1 LPYRRNWVSLFQKG
15 DKRDIYAQRR
25 ERAVFDLDLKG
36 KVALVTGGSDGLGRA
51 AAHRLALE
59 GASVVICGRRA
70 DHAQQAAQDLTA
82 AVQASGSTGGVVGL
96 RADVTKSDD
105 CEALIAEIRH
115 LHGGIDILINNAGA
129 SAAMGLALVE
139 DDLWLSDFNL
149 KVMAAVRLSRLAI
162 PMMTERGGGAIVN
175 ANISGGK
182 APNAGALPTSVM
194 RAAGLNLTKSLAQE
208 FAASNIRVNAICIGY
223 LKSMQWIRR
232 AENGDPSSIY
242 ENFAQKIPLGR
253 IGEAEEYADLVAF
266 LSSKR
271 ASYITG
277 TAVNLDGGLCPVV

>member
-1 LPYRRNWVSLFQKG
+1 M
-15 DKRDIYAQRR
+15 
-25 ERAVFDLDLKG
+25 FDLDLNG

-51 AAHRLALE
+51 AAQRLALE

-70 DHAQQAAQDLTA
+70 DHAQQAAQDMTT
-82 AVQASGSTGGVVGL
+82 AVQASGSRGGVVGL
-96 RADVTKSDD
+96 RADVTQSDD
-105 CEALIAEIRH
+105 CEALIAEIGH

-162 PMMTERGGGAIVN
+162 PMMVARGGGAVVN
-175 ANISGGK
+175 ANISSGK

-242 ENFAQKIPLGR
+242 ENFGQKIPLGR

>member
-1 LPYRRNWVSLFQKG
+1 M
-15 DKRDIYAQRR
+15 
-25 ERAVFDLDLKG
+25 FDLELSG

-51 AAHRLALE
+51 AAHRLAAE
-59 GASVVICGRRA
+59 GALVVICGRRA
-70 DHAQQAAQDLTA
+70 AHAQQAAKDMTA
-82 AVQASGSTGGVVGL
+82 AVQASGNNGGRVVGL
-96 RADVTKSDD
+96 RADVTNAGD
-105 CEALIAEIRH
+105 CDALIAEIEHR
-115 LHGGIDILINNAGA
+115 HGGIDILINNAGA

-162 PMMTERGGGAIVN
+162 PIMKARGGGAIVN
-175 ANISGGK
+175 ASIGGGK

-194 RAAGLNLTKSLAQE
+194 RAAGLNLTKSMAQE
-208 FAASNIRVNAICIGY
+208 FAASNIRINAICIGY

-242 ENFAQKIPLGR
+242 ENFSQKIPMGR
-253 IGEAEEYADLVAF
+253 MGEAEEYADLVAF
-266 LSSKR
+266 LSSQR

>member
-1 LPYRRNWVSLFQKG
+1 M
-15 DKRDIYAQRR
+15 
-25 ERAVFDLDLKG
+25 FDLDLNG

-70 DHAQQAAQDLTA
+70 DHAQQAAQDMTT
-82 AVQASGSTGGVVGL
+82 AVQASGSRGGVVGL
-96 RADVTKSDD
+96 RADVTQSDD
-105 CEALIAEIRH
+105 CEALIAEIGH

-162 PMMTERGGGAIVN
+162 PIMAKRGGGAIVN
-175 ANISGGK
+175 ASIGGGK

-208 FAASNIRVNAICIGY
+208 FGSRNIRVNAICIGY

-242 ENFAQKIPLGR
+242 ENFAQKIPMGR

>member
-1 LPYRRNWVSLFQKG
+1 M
-15 DKRDIYAQRR
+15 
-25 ERAVFDLDLKG
+25 FDLDLNG

-59 GASVVICGRRA
+59 GASVVICGRRT
-70 DHAQQAAQDLTA
+70 DHAQQAAQDMTT
-82 AVQASGSTGGVVGL
+82 AVQASGSRGGVVGL
-96 RADVTKSDD
+96 RADVTQSDD
-105 CEALIAEIRH
+105 CEALIAEIGH

-162 PMMTERGGGAIVN
+162 PIMAKRGGGAIVN
-175 ANISGGK
+175 ASIGGGK

-208 FAASNIRVNAICIGY
+208 FASRNIRVNAICIGY

-242 ENFAQKIPLGR
+242 ENFSQKIPMGR
-253 IGEAEEYADLVAF
+253 MGEAEEYADLVAF

>member
-1 LPYRRNWVSLFQKG
+1 M
-15 DKRDIYAQRR
+15 
-25 ERAVFDLDLKG
+25 FDLDLNG

-51 AAHRLALE
+51 AAQRLALE

-70 DHAQQAAQDLTA
+70 DHAQQAAQDITA
-82 AVQASGSTGGVVGL
+82 AVQASGSRGGVVGL
-96 RADVTKSDD
+96 RADVTQSDD
-105 CEALIAEIRH
+105 CEALIAEIGH

-129 SAAMGLALVE
+129 SAAMGLALAE

-194 RAAGLNLTKSLAQE
+194 RAAGLN
-208 FAASNIRVNAICIGY
+208 
-223 LKSMQWIRR
+223 
-232 AENGDPSSIY
+232 
-242 ENFAQKIPLGR
+242 
-253 IGEAEEYADLVAF
+253 
-266 LSSKR
+266 
-271 ASYITG
+271 
-277 TAVNLDGGLCPVV
+277 

>member
-1 LPYRRNWVSLFQKG
+1 MASFILITGASSGFGAATAKLFASKGYGLVLMARRK
-15 DKRDIYAQRR
+15 DKL
-25 ERAVFDLDLKG
+25 E
-36 KVALVTGGSDGLGRA
+36 ALVQELPKNIE
-51 AAHRLALE
+51 AHIL
-59 GASVVICGRRA
+59 V
-70 DHAQQAAQDLTA
+70 
-82 AVQASGSTGGVVGL
+82 
-96 RADVTKSDD
+96 ADVRDEVLVTNAINSLPEHVKTTLS
-105 CEALIAEIRH
+105 
-115 LHGGIDILINNAGA
+115 ILVNNAGS
-129 SAAMGLALVE
+129 SAAMGLAFVE
-139 DDLWLSDFNL
+139 DDLWMSDFNL

-162 PMMTERGGGAIVN
+162 PIMAERGGGAIVN
-175 ANISGGK
+175 ASIGGGK

>member
-1 LPYRRNWVSLFQKG
+1 M
-15 DKRDIYAQRR
+15 
-25 ERAVFDLDLKG
+25 FDLDLNG

-70 DHAQQAAQDLTA
+70 DHAQQAAQDMTT
-82 AVQASGSTGGVVGL
+82 AVQASGSRGGVVGL
-96 RADVTKSDD
+96 RADVTQSDD
-105 CEALIAEIRH
+105 CEALIAEIGH

-162 PMMTERGGGAIVN
+162 PIMAKRGGGAIVN
-175 ANISGGK
+175 ASIGGGK

-208 FAASNIRVNAICIGY
+208 FASSNIRVNAICIGY

-242 ENFAQKIPLGR
+242 ENFSQKIPMGR
-253 IGEAEEYADLVAF
+253 MGEAEEYADLVAF

-277 TAVNLDGGLCPVV
+277 TAVNLDGGLCPVL

>member
-1 LPYRRNWVSLFQKG
+1 M
-15 DKRDIYAQRR
+15 
-25 ERAVFDLDLKG
+25 FDLDLNG

-70 DHAQQAAQDLTA
+70 DHAQQAAQDMTT
-82 AVQASGSTGGVVGL
+82 AVQASGSRGGVVGL
-96 RADVTKSDD
+96 RADVTQSDD
-105 CEALIAEIRH
+105 CEALIAEIGH

-162 PMMTERGGGAIVN
+162 PIMAKRGGGAIVN
-175 ANISGGK
+175 ASIGGGK

-208 FAASNIRVNAICIGY
+208 FASRNIRVNAICIGY
-223 LKSMQWIRR
+223 LKSMQWIRQ

-242 ENFAQKIPLGR
+242 ANFSQKIPMGR
-253 IGEAEEYADLVAF
+253 MGEAEEYADLVAF

>member
-1 LPYRRNWVSLFQKG
+1 
-15 DKRDIYAQRR
+15 
-25 ERAVFDLDLKG
+25 
-36 KVALVTGGSDGLGRA
+36 
-51 AAHRLALE
+51 
-59 GASVVICGRRA
+59 
-70 DHAQQAAQDLTA
+70 
-82 AVQASGSTGGVVGL
+82 
-96 RADVTKSDD
+96 
-105 CEALIAEIRH
+105 LIAEIEHR
-115 LHGGIDILINNAGA
+115 HGGIDILINNAGA

-162 PMMTERGGGAIVN
+162 PIMKARGGGAIVN
-175 ANISGGK
+175 ASIGGGK

-232 AENGDPSSIY
+232 AEHGDPSSIY
-242 ENFAQKIPLGR
+242 ENFSQKIPMGR
-253 IGEAEEYADLVAF
+253 MGEAEEYADLVAF
-266 LSSKR
+266 LSSQR

>member
-1 LPYRRNWVSLFQKG
+1 M
-15 DKRDIYAQRR
+15 
-25 ERAVFDLDLKG
+25 FDLDLNG

-70 DHAQQAAQDLTA
+70 DHAQQAAQDMTT
-82 AVQASGSTGGVVGL
+82 AVQASGSRGGVVGL
-96 RADVTKSDD
+96 RADVTQSDD
-105 CEALIAEIRH
+105 CEALIAEIGH

-162 PMMTERGGGAIVN
+162 SIMKARGGGAIVN
-175 ANISGGK
+175 ASIGGGK

-194 RAAGLNLTKSLAQE
+194 RAAGLNLTKSMAQE

-242 ENFAQKIPLGR
+242 ENFSQKIPMGR
-253 IGEAEEYADLVAF
+253 MGEAEEYADLVAF
-266 LSSKR
+266 LSSQR
-271 ASYITG
+271 AAYITG
-277 TAVNLDGGLCPVV
+277 PAVNLDGGLCPVV

>member
-1 LPYRRNWVSLFQKG
+1 M
-15 DKRDIYAQRR
+15 
-25 ERAVFDLDLKG
+25 FDLDLNG

-70 DHAQQAAQDLTA
+70 DHAQQAAQDMTT
-82 AVQASGSTGGVVGL
+82 AVQASGSRGGVVGL
-96 RADVTKSDD
+96 RADVTQSDD
-105 CEALIAEIRH
+105 CEALIAEIGH

-162 PMMTERGGGAIVN
+162 PIMKARGGGAIVN
-175 ANISGGK
+175 ASIGGGK

-194 RAAGLNLTKSLAQE
+194 RAAGLNLTKSMAQE

-242 ENFAQKIPLGR
+242 ENFSQKIPMGR
-253 IGEAEEYADLVAF
+253 MGEAEEYADLVAF
-266 LSSKR
+266 LSSQR

>member
-1 LPYRRNWVSLFQKG
+1 M
-15 DKRDIYAQRR
+15 
-25 ERAVFDLDLKG
+25 FDLDLNG

-70 DHAQQAAQDLTA
+70 DHAQQAAQDMTT
-82 AVQASGSTGGVVGL
+82 AVQASGSRGGVVGL
-96 RADVTKSDD
+96 RADVTQSDD
-105 CEALIAEIRH
+105 CEALIAEIGH

-129 SAAMGLALVE
+129 SAAMGLALVQ

-162 PMMTERGGGAIVN
+162 PIMKARGGGAIVN
-175 ANISGGK
+175 ASIGGGK

-232 AENGDPSSIY
+232 AENADPSSIY
-242 ENFAQKIPLGR
+242 ENFSQKIPMGR
-253 IGEAEEYADLVAF
+253 MGEAEEYADLVAF
-266 LSSKR
+266 LSSQR

-277 TAVNLDGGLCPVV
+277 TALNLDGGLCPVV

>member
-1 LPYRRNWVSLFQKG
+1 M
-15 DKRDIYAQRR
+15 
-25 ERAVFDLDLKG
+25 FDLDLNG

-70 DHAQQAAQDLTA
+70 DHAQQAAQDITA
-82 AVQASGSTGGVVGL
+82 AVQASGSRGGVVGL
-96 RADVTKSDD
+96 RADVTQSDD
-105 CEALIAEIRH
+105 CEALIAEIGH

-129 SAAMGLALVE
+129 SAAMSLALVE

-162 PMMTERGGGAIVN
+162 PMMVARGGGAIVN

>member
-1 LPYRRNWVSLFQKG
+1 M
-15 DKRDIYAQRR
+15 
-25 ERAVFDLDLKG
+25 FDLDLNG

-51 AAHRLALE
+51 AAQRLALE

-70 DHAQQAAQDLTA
+70 DHAQQAAQDITA
-82 AVQASGSTGGVVGL
+82 AVQASGSRGGVVGL
-96 RADVTKSDD
+96 RADVTQSDD
-105 CEALIAEIRH
+105 CEALIAEIGH

-129 SAAMGLALVE
+129 SAAMGLALAE

-162 PMMTERGGGAIVN
+162 PIMKARGGGAIVN
-175 ANISGGK
+175 ASIGGGK

-194 RAAGLNLTKSLAQE
+194 RAAGLNLTKSMAQE

-242 ENFAQKIPLGR
+242 ENFAQKIPMGR

>member
-1 LPYRRNWVSLFQKG
+1 M
-15 DKRDIYAQRR
+15 
-25 ERAVFDLDLKG
+25 FDLELSG

-59 GASVVICGRRA
+59 GALVVICGRRA
-70 DHAQQAAQDLTA
+70 AHAQRAAQDITS
-82 AVQASGSTGGVVGL
+82 AVQASSNQGGQVVGL
-96 RADVTKSDD
+96 RADVTNSDD
-105 CEALIAEIRH
+105 CDALITEILH
-115 LHGGIDILINNAGA
+115 HHGGIDILINNAGA

-139 DDLWLSDFNL
+139 DDLWMSDFNL

-162 PMMTERGGGAIVN
+162 PTMAERGGGAIVN
-175 ANISGGK
+175 ASIGGGK

-208 FAASNIRVNAICIGY
+208 FATSNIRVNAICIGY

-242 ENFAQKIPLGR
+242 ENFSQKIPMGR
-253 IGEAEEYADLVAF
+253 MGEAEEYADLVAF
-266 LSSKR
+266 LSSQR

>member
-1 LPYRRNWVSLFQKG
+1 M
-15 DKRDIYAQRR
+15 
-25 ERAVFDLDLKG
+25 FDLDLKG

-70 DHAQQAAQDLTA
+70 DHAQQAAQDMTT
-82 AVQASGSTGGVVGL
+82 AVQASGSRGGVVGL
-96 RADVTKSDD
+96 RADVTQSDD
-105 CEALIAEIRH
+105 CEALIAEIGH

-182 APNAGALPTSVM
+182 VPNAGALPTSVM

-242 ENFAQKIPLGR
+242 ENFAQKIPMGR